1 MNFIKKIALKDD
13 IDRSVYPYNIP
24 ALKNFSELVID
35 SPVTFF
41 VGENGSGKSTL
52 IEAIA
57 VAIGLNPE
65 GGSDNFNFSTSS
77 THSELHEKI
86 VLSKTGRTPS
96 TKYFLRAESFYNVA
110 TEVDT
115 LKAYGTHG
123 GSLHKCS
130 HGEAFIKL
138 IENRFWDNGL
148 FILDEPESALSPLKQ
163 MNLLILMSE
172 LVKSGS
178 QLLIAT
184 HSPILLAFPN
194 ASIYDFDNNLE
205 KVKYFDTEH
214 YKLYK
219 LFLDNPELMVKKLF
233 DE

>member
-1 MNFIKKIALKDD
+1 M
-13 IDRSVYPYNIP
+13 
-24 ALKNFSELVID
+24 
-35 SPVTFF
+35 TFF

-86 VLSKTGRTPS
+86 VFSKTGRIPS

-115 LKAYGTHG
+115 LEAYGSHG
-123 GSLHKCS
+123 GSLHECS

-148 FILDEPESALSPLKQ
+148 FILDEPESALSPSKQ
-163 MNLLILMSE
+163 MKLLILMDE

-178 QLLIAT
+178 QLIIAT

-194 ASIYDFDNNLE
+194 ASIYDLDNNLE
-205 KVKYFDTEH
+205 KVKYSDTEH

-219 LFLDNPELMVKKLF
+219 LFLDNPELMVRKLF
-233 DE
+233 E